1 MRFRGDRTAP
11 GAPGIDPR
19 WSHGDKVGVGTSYS
33 ADSKVWFT
41 LWRGILTECY
51 YPTIDRPQLRDF
63 EFLVADGA
71 GLFHEERRH
80 LEIEVR
86 PLASTALGYHVVG
99 RDPDGRYSI
108 EKEILTAPHLPVVL
122 QHVQFHRSERGDPLR
137 LYLLAAPH
145 LDGGGAGNNGFVVQ
159 MPGRELLAAEHNGI
173 WLAIGASVP
182 FEHLSA
188 GYVGR
193 SDLWTDLEA
202 HHRMTWEYDVAPA
215 GNVALGAELDLPASG
230 TFTVAL
236 AFGHGL
242 PHAVAALL
250 PALATPF
257 DALRQRFLEQWA
269 RAAKKGPS
277 LVRRGGDRG
286 ALYRTSTSLLLA
298 HEDKTFPGAF
308 IASTAIPW
316 GNSKGDEDRGGYHLV
331 WTRDLCEIAGG
342 LQASGHIESALRT
355 LVYLATTQQPDGGF
369 AQNFWL
375 NGDPYWSGMQLDEV
389 ALPILLADRLDRAG
403 ALEQFDPY
411 PAVLAAARFLIE
423 QGPATGQERWEETS
437 GFSPST
443 LAAHIAALI
452 AAARFTRERG
462 AASTARFLEEYADFL
477 EQNLE
482 RWTVTRCGTLLP
494 GVTTHYVRILPA
506 DPLDPHAPEDLD
518 AATLLLTNQPPGMGP
533 VPAASVVDCGVLEL
547 VRYGI
552 RRADDPIILSTLE
565 VIDATLKV
573 ETPAGPV
580 WRRYNGDGYGE
591 KPDGTAYA
599 GWGKGRGWPLL
610 TGERGT
616 YELAA
621 GRDATPYLR
630 TLERLSAPA
639 GLLSEQVW
647 DEPDLPRLHLVR
659 GGPTGSARPLLWAH
673 AEYVK
678 LLRSAHDHQPFDRV
692 PEVYERYA
700 ATSHRV
706 RLLDG
711 VWKRNRQPQRIS
723 RGGRLRIIGPERFR
737 LHWSMNDWATSE
749 DTESNATGL
758 GLEFLDLDIPAKAA
772 GPLVFTFFWSAR
784 GTWEGQDYRV
794 QLAEPAA

>member
-1 MRFRGDRTAP
+1 MNFRGTRTAP

-33 ADSKVWFT
+33 ADSRVWFT

-51 YPTIDRPQLRDF
+51 YPMIDRPQLRDL
-63 EFLVADGA
+63 EFLVSDGA
-71 GLFHEERRH
+71 ALFHEERRQ
-80 LEIEVR
+80 LEMEVR
-86 PLASTALGYHVVG
+86 PIAPTALGYHVIG

-122 QHVQFHRSERGDPLR
+122 QQVQFHRSAGADALR

-145 LDGGGAGNNGFVVQ
+145 LDGGGAGNNGYVVQ
-159 MPGRELLAAEHNGI
+159 MPGREFLAAEHNGM

-202 HHRMTWEYDVAPA
+202 HHRMTWEYDLAPA
-215 GNVALGAELDLPASG
+215 GNVALGAEIDLPASG
-230 TFTVAL
+230 KFTLAL
-236 AFGHGL
+236 AFGRGL

-250 PALATPF
+250 PALTTPF
-257 DALRQRFLEQWA
+257 DALRRRFLDQWA
-269 RAAKKGPS
+269 RAAKKGATPP
-277 LVRRGGDRG
+277 RRGGDRG

-342 LQASGHIESALRT
+342 LFAAGHVESALRT
-355 LVYLATTQQPDGGF
+355 LVYLAATQRPDGGF

-375 NGDPYWSGMQLDEV
+375 NGDPYWSGVQLDEV

-411 PAVLAAARFLIE
+411 PAVVAAARFLVE
-423 QGPATGQERWEETS
+423 QGPVTGQERWEETS
-437 GFSPST
+437 GYSPST

-462 AASTARFLEEYADFL
+462 AAGSARFLEEYADFL
-477 EQNLE
+477 EANLE
-482 RWTVTRCGTLLP
+482 RWTVTHSGTLLP
-494 GVTTHYVRILPA
+494 GVPVHYVRILPA
-506 DPLDPHAPEDLD
+506 DPYDPHASEELD
-518 AATLLLTNQPPGMGP
+518 SATLTLTNQPPGGEP
-533 VPAASVVDCGVLEL
+533 VPASSVVDCGVLEL
-547 VRYGI
+547 VRYGL
-552 RRADDPIILSTLE
+552 RRADDAIIVSTLK

-591 KPDGTAYA
+591 KPDGTPYA
-599 GWGKGRGWPLL
+599 EWGKGRAWPLL

-621 GRDATPYLR
+621 GRDPAPYLR
-630 TLERLSAPA
+630 TLERMSAPA

-647 DEPDLPRLHLVR
+647 DEPDMPRMHFTL

-678 LLRSAHDHQPFDRV
+678 LLRSSHEHKVLDQV
-692 PEVYERYA
+692 PEVYARYA
-700 ATSHRV
+700 ATSHRAKTV
-706 RLLDG
+706 DE
-711 VWKRNRQPQRIS
+711 VWKRNRQPQKLA
-723 RGGRLRIIGPERFR
+723 RGARLRIIGPERFR
-737 LHWSMNDWATSE
+737 LHWSLNGGGCASLAPGM
-749 DTESNATGL
+749 GL
-758 GLEFLDLDIPAKAA
+758 
-772 GPLVFTFFWSAR
+772 
-784 GTWEGQDYRV
+784 
-794 QLAEPAA
+794 

>member
-1 MRFRGDRTAP
+1 VKFRGNRVAP
-11 GAPGIDPR
+11 GAPGISPR

-51 YPTIDRPQLRDF
+51 YPMIDRPQLRDL

-80 LEIEVR
+80 LSIDVR
-86 PLASTALGYHVVG
+86 PLTSTALGYHVTG
-99 RDPDGRYSI
+99 TDPDGRYTL
-108 EKEILTAPHLPVVL
+108 EKEVITAPHLPVVL
-122 QHVQFHRSERGDPLR
+122 EHVQFHRSEHSEALR

-145 LDGGGAGNNGFVVQ
+145 LDGGGSGNNGYVVQ
-159 MPGRELLAAEHNGI
+159 MPGRELLAAEHNGF
-173 WLAIGASVP
+173 WVAIGASVP

-193 SDLWTDLEA
+193 SDLWTDLEG
-202 HHRMTWEYDVAPA
+202 HHKMTWEYDAA
-215 GNVALGAELDLPASG
+215 LDGNVALGGELDLPPSG
-230 TFTVAL
+230 KFTLAI
-236 AFGHGL
+236 AFGRGL

-250 PALATPF
+250 PALTTPYES
-257 DALRQRFLEQWA
+257 LRRRFLEQWA
-269 RAAKKGPS
+269 RAAKKGPALS
-277 LVRRGGDRG
+277 RRGGDRG
-286 ALYRTSTSLLLA
+286 ALYRASTSLLLA

-316 GNSKGDEDRGGYHLV
+316 GNTKGDEDRGGYHLV
-331 WTRDLCEIAGG
+331 WTRDLCQIAGG
-342 LQASGHIESALRT
+342 LLASGHTESALRT
-355 LVYLATTQQPDGGF
+355 LVYLATTQQLDGGF

-375 NGDPYWSGMQLDEV
+375 NGDPYWSGVQLDEV

-411 PAVLAAARFLIE
+411 PAVLAAARFLVE
-423 QGPATGQERWEETS
+423 KGPATGQERWEEM
-437 GFSPST
+437 GGYSPST

-452 AAARFTRERG
+452 AAARFAGARG

-482 RWTVTRCGTLLP
+482 RWTVTHRGNLVP
-494 GVTTHYVRILPA
+494 GISTHYVRILPA
-506 DPLDPHAPEDLD
+506 DPNDPHACEDLD
-518 AATLLLTNQPPGMGP
+518 TAQLTLTNQPPGTGP

-547 VRYGI
+547 VRFGI
-552 RRADDPIILSTLE
+552 RRPDDPIIAATLR

-580 WRRYNGDGYGE
+580 WHRYNGDGYGE
-591 KPDGTAYA
+591 KEDGSPYA
-599 GWGKGRGWPLL
+599 GWGRGRAWPLL

-621 GRDATPYLR
+621 GRDPSSYLR
-630 TLERLSAPA
+630 TLERMSAPA

-647 DEPDLPRLHLVR
+647 DEPDLPRLHFTL

-678 LLRSAHDHQPFDRV
+678 LLRSHHDRKVFDCV

-700 ATSHRV
+700 GGAQRPRV
-706 RLLDG
+706 LG
-711 VWKRNRQPQRIS
+711 EIWKRTRQPQRAV
-723 RGGRLRIIGPERFR
+723 RGSCLRIIGPERFR
-737 LHWSMNDWATSE
+737 LHWSANGWGTTE
-749 DTESNATGL
+749 DTESVASGL
-758 GLEFLDLDIPAKAA
+758 GLEYLDLQLPTS
-772 GPLVFTFFWSAR
+772 GPGPVEFTFFWSAR
-784 GTWEGQDYRV
+784 GVWEGQDYRV
-794 QLAEPAA
+794 DLVDPTG